1 MKLDIELNG
10 KPHAVE
16 IAPGSGRITA
26 SIDGSP
32 LEPDVIEVADGMYS
46 VIIAGRCFEARVEKF
61 GEELRIAINGNE
73 YAVRVRDPRKW
84 QPNHSAAAASEHRQN
99 VTAPMP
105 GRVVRVLVKAGE
117 AVAAGQGIVVV
128 EAMKM
133 QNEVRSPK
141 AGKVERLLAKEGQAL
156 NAGDTIAV
164 IA

>member
-1 MKLDIELNG
+1 MKLEIELNG
-10 KPHAVE
+10 KSHPVE
-16 IAPGSGRITA
+16 ISASSGKVAA
-26 SIDGSP
+26 SIDGSAV
-32 LEPDVIEVADGMYS
+32 EADAIEVADGIYS
-46 VIIAGRCFEARVEKF
+46 VIVAGHSFEACVETV
-61 GEELRIAINGNE
+61 GDELRVVINGSE
-73 YAVRVRDPRKW
+73 YAIRVRDLRKW
-84 QPNHSAAAASEHRQN
+84 QRNHSATASSEHRQS

-117 AVAAGQGIVVV
+117 AIAAGQGIVVV

-141 AGKVERLLAKEGQAL
+141 EGRVERLLVKEGQAV